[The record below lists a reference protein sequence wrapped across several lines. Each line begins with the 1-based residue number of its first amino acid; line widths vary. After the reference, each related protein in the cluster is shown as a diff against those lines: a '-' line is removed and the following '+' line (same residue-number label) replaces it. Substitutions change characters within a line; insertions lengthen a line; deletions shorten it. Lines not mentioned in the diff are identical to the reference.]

1 MHTLIGAGAPSG
13 STEASNLLKPA
24 LARGVLHCVG
34 ATTLD
39 EYRKHVEKDAALARR
54 FQPVYVAAPSVEDTV
69 SILRGIKE
77 KYDLHHGVTISDA
90 ALVAAATLSDR
101 YISDRFLPDKAI
113 DLIDEAASRKRM
125 ELDSK
130 PEALDELD
138 RRIVQL
144 KIEREALRKES
155 DSRAAKRLSKL
166 EDELAELE
174 ERAAEQKAE
183 WLAAKDVM
191 AANHKLKEQL
201 DRARSELRL
210 AQRDGNLARAGELA
224 HGTVPT
230 LEARLAESDQQGAGS
245 LTGTAVLDS
254 DVASVV
260 ARWTGIPTEN
270 LLASEAERL
279 VRLES
284 VLQSRVVGQDNALS
298 AVANAVRRAKAG
310 LQDPNRP
317 LGSFLF
323 LGPTGVGKTELAKAL
338 AEFLFSD
345 ERALLR
351 FDMSEY
357 MERHSVARMLGA
369 PPGYVGYEDG
379 GTLTEAVR
387 RRPYQVILFD
397 EIEKAHP
404 DVFNVLLQVLDDGCL
419 TDGQGHVVNFRNT
432 LVILTSNLG
441 SQFLGSDS
449 MDAEANRLAVLE
461 AVRAQFR
468 PEFLNRLD
476 EIILF
481 RSLAEE
487 HMGRIVNI
495 QLDRLIKRASRQDLA
510 IDVTE
515 DAREWLARRGYDPA
529 YGARP
534 LKRVIQRE
542 VENPLAAL
550 VLAGS
555 IPEGGPVRV
564 SCDGDSLSLQ

>member
-1 MHTLIGAGAPSG
+1 M
-13 STEASNLLKPA
+13 
-24 LARGVLHCVG
+24 
-34 ATTLD
+34 
-39 EYRKHVEKDAALARR
+39 
-54 FQPVYVAAPSVEDTV
+54 
-69 SILRGIKE
+69 
-77 KYDLHHGVTISDA
+77 TISDA

-113 DLIDEAASRKRM
+113 DLVDEAAARKRM
-125 ELDSK
+125 EIDSK

-144 KIEREALRKES
+144 KIEREALRKET
-155 DSRAAKRLSKL
+155 DAGAAARLAKL
-166 EDELAELE
+166 EDELAVLE
-174 ERAAEQKAE
+174 EEAAARRAE
-183 WLAAKDVM
+183 WRAAKDVM
-191 AANHKLKEQL
+191 AANHRLKEQL
-201 DRARSELRL
+201 DAARSDLRS
-210 AQRDGNLARAGELA
+210 AQRAGDLARAGELA
-224 HGTVPT
+224 HGTIPT
-230 LEARLAESDQQGAGS
+230 LEARLAESDEAGAGR
-245 LTGTAVLDS
+245 LAGTAVLDS
-254 DVASVV
+254 DVAAVV

-279 VRLES
+279 VRLEA
-284 VLQSRVVGQDNALS
+284 VLESRVVGQDDALR
-298 AVANAVRRAKAG
+298 AVASAVRRAKAG

-357 MERHSVARMLGA
+357 MEKHSVARMLGA

-432 LVILTSNLG
+432 LVILTSNIGGELPG
-441 SQFLGSDS
+441 DEA
-449 MDAEANRLAVLE
+449 MDEAAGEHAVMAE
-461 AVRAQFR
+461 VRARFR

-476 EIILF
+476 EIIRF
-481 RSLAEE
+481 RRLAAE
-487 HMGRIVNI
+487 HMDRIVNI
-495 QLDRLIKRASRQDLA
+495 QLDRLVQRASRQDLA
-510 IDVTE
+510 IDVTA
-515 DAREWLARRGYDPA
+515 DARAWLANRGYDPA

-550 VLAGS
+550 VLAGGVR
-555 IPEGGPVRV
+555 PGEPVRV
-564 SCDGDSLSLQ
+564 SCEGDSLRLR